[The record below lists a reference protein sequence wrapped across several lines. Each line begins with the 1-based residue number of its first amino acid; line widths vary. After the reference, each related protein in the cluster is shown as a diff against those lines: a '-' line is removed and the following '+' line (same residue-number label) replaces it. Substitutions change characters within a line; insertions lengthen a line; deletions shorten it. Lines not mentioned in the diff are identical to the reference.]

1 MDSAWSIMS
10 LPKKPAPTSLAALTL
25 LQREVNQIFERL
37 AGFEPAADVS
47 GAEWT
52 PPVDVYER
60 GGKLVVVVEV
70 PGLEA
75 DHLKVICRER
85 ELRISG
91 ARRDKRPTGV
101 AAFLCMER
109 PVGRFARTLSLDVAV
124 DVRQAE
130 ASLAGGLL
138 TITLPRLK
146 DRRGRETVIPVSW
159 DREAS

>member
-1 MDSAWSIMS
+1 MS
-10 LPKKPAPTSLAALTL
+10 KKPGPTPLNALSL

-37 AGFEPAADVS
+37 AGYEPRDGMAT
-47 GAEWT
+47 EWS
-52 PPVDVYER
+52 PAVDVYER

-75 DHLKVICRER
+75 DHLKVVCRER
-85 ELRISG
+85 ELIITG
-91 ARRDKRPTGV
+91 ARKERRPQGV
-101 AAFLCMER
+101 SAFLCMER
-109 PVGRFARTLSLDVAV
+109 PVGRFSRTLNLDVAV

-159 DREAS
+159 EREAS

>member
-1 MDSAWSIMS
+1 MPVSR
-10 LPKKPAPTSLAALTL
+10 KPNPMPLTALSL

-37 AGFEPAADVS
+37 AGFEPARDGLAT
-47 GAEWT
+47 EWS
-52 PPVDVYER
+52 PAVDVYER

-75 DHLKVICRER
+75 DALKVVCRER
-85 ELRISG
+85 ELSITGVRKE
-91 ARRDKRPTGV
+91 KRPAG
-101 AAFLCMER
+101 ASAFLCMER
-109 PVGRFARTLSLDVAV
+109 PAGQFQRTLSLDVPV

>member
-1 MDSAWSIMS
+1 MPITR
-10 LPKKPAPTSLAALTL
+10 KPAQTSLTALSL

-37 AGFEPAADVS
+37 AGFEPPTDS
-47 GAEWT
+47 MGGEWC
-52 PPVDVYER
+52 PSIDVYER

-75 DHLKVICRER
+75 DALKVVCRER
-85 ELRISG
+85 ELKISG
-91 ARRDKRPTGV
+91 ARKEKRPQGV
-101 AAFLCMER
+101 SAFLCMER
-109 PVGRFARTLSLDVAV
+109 SLGRFSRTLSLDVAV

-130 ASLAGGLL
+130 AQLAGGLL

-146 DRRGRETVIPVSW
+146 DRRGRETVIPITW